1 MMYVSLSCEVVS
13 MITYEPF
20 YETMERKG
28 ITEYSLIFK
37 SGISPGTIQR
47 MRHGKNITLKTLDTL
62 CLVMDCDVA
71 DIIQYTK
78 DE

>member
-1 MMYVSLSCEVVS
+1 

-28 ITEYSLIFK
+28 ITEYNLIFK
-37 SGISPGTIQR
+37 NGISPGTIQR

-62 CLVMDCDVA
+62 CFVMDCNIS
-71 DIIQYTK
+71 DIIEYKK

>member
-1 MMYVSLSCEVVS
+1 

-28 ITEYSLIFK
+28 ITEYNLIFK
-37 SGISPGTIQR
+37 NGISPGTIQR

-62 CLVMDCDVA
+62 CFVMNCNIS
-71 DIIQYTK
+71 DIIEYKK